1 MTGERLGYMTVVPSV
16 QPVTS
21 GVVHAGTWIS
31 MKNYER
37 VTCVMQIG
45 ATAGDTQTLRL
56 RQATTLAGAG
66 AAALNFEAVYRTG
79 ARLYFD
85 PATRVGDYV
94 VGEVVTGAGAGA
106 STIAA
111 IYNDHL
117 LVYAWNNTV
126 YVANEVITGAG
137 GATANLVAAN
147 FFMDQDTMVRVE
159 LPAAIDTVEAPA
171 DINKQYAVD
180 IKTSDLNVN
189 GGYDCIQADISAVGG
204 AGNTDKS
211 VFYILSQPR
220 YAGMPQ
226 QTVLRN

>member
-1 MTGERLGYMTVVPSV
+1 MGYMTVVPSV
-16 QPVTS
+16 QPMTS
-21 GVVHAGTWIS
+21 GLVQAGAWINL
-31 MKNYER
+31 KNYER

-45 ATAGDTQTLRL
+45 LVAGDTQTLRL
-56 RQATTLAGAG
+56 QQATNLAGAG

-85 PATRVGDYV
+85 PATRVGDFV

-117 LVYAWNNTV
+117 LVFAFNETV
-126 YVANEVITGAG
+126 YVANELITGAG

-147 FFMDQDTMVRVE
+147 FFMDEDTMVRIE
-159 LPAAIDTVEAPA
+159 LPAATNTVVAPA
-171 DINKQYAVD
+171 VINKQYAVD

-204 AGNTDKS
+204 AGATDKS